1 MSMLRDDQSFLYLQG
16 RGKDSLL
23 FRWSVNVGD
32 RGITAPIA
40 ALTIGGQS
48 KG

>member
-1 MSMLRDDQSFLYLQG
+1 MGMLRNDQSFLYLQG

-23 FRWSVNVGD
+23 FRWSVNLGD
-32 RGITAPIA
+32 GGITAPTA
-40 ALTIGGQS
+40 AFTIGEQS